1 MPYSVMAEGRD
12 ELQAA
17 APSRSHHSAQ
27 QASTRPRSL
36 TIEFKRSDLAFAR
49 PADVRRLQRAA
60 GNRAVANALK
70 GSATRILAREPPAL
84 AEDKGTAILTPIAG
98 QPFVTG
104 TGETADVSP
113 SDVHQGKL
121 GDCNLLAPLA
131 AVARAKPAA
140 IRRLIT
146 RDDDGTYNVTLF
158 ERSHFWSDL
167 TPRTIRVASQFY
179 TDSSGNPY
187 YAGYGSTGGAN
198 ELWVMLI
205 EKAFAKWKGS
215 YDAADGSM
223 FDRDGLELITG
234 NDATE
239 SAVSDGSE
247 DDLLKAIQGSLAA
260 GYALTVN
267 TSTSHW
273 QNWWENDEDKK
284 RMDTYKI
291 IKGHAYSIE
300 AVDRKAKTVN
310 LRNPWGRQHLT
321 GLPASVFRQYPF
333 SKWSGARPS

>member
-1 MPYSVMAEGRD
+1 M
-12 ELQAA
+12 
-17 APSRSHHSAQ
+17 
-27 QASTRPRSL
+27 TTPRSA
-36 TIEFKRSDLAFAR
+36 TFEFMDSDLALAR
-49 PADVRRLQRAA
+49 PLDIRGWQGAA
-60 GNRAVANALK
+60 GNRAVAMAVTR
-70 GSATRILAREPPAL
+70 SATRILSREPPAL
-84 AEDKGTAILTPIAG
+84 AQDKTTAALTPIAG
-98 QPFVTG
+98 EPFVTG
-104 TGETADVSP
+104 TGETIDVSP

-131 AVARAKPAA
+131 AVARANPSA

-146 RDDDGTYNVTLF
+146 RNSDGTYSVTLF
-158 ERSHFWSDL
+158 EKDHFWSDR
-167 TPRTIRVASQFY
+167 TARTIRVTSRFY
-179 TDSSGNPY
+179 TDPAGNPY

-205 EKAFAKWKGS
+205 EKAFARLKGS
-215 YDAADGSM
+215 YDSADGSM

-234 NDATE
+234 NDAAE
-239 SAVSDGSE
+239 SAVAQGSE

-273 QNWWENDEDKK
+273 QDWWENDEDKK

-291 IKGHAYSIE
+291 LKEHAYSIE
-300 AVDRKAKTVN
+300 EVDATARTVD

-321 GLPASVFRQYPF
+321 GLPVSVFRQYPF
-333 SKWSGARPS
+333 SKWSRVRPS